1 VIDFDLSDEQV
12 ALRDVLT
19 DFAERE
25 LRPVGR
31 RCEDEQGMPD
41 ALRAKF
47 RALGVADGIPPE
59 FGGGGELAPLTYV
72 MAAEGLGYGDPG
84 LTYGAFSSGH
94 AALVLANCGSARQ
107 RARYLPKLA
116 DGELGSVLYY
126 EGWGRGPDE
135 IEATAAPIPAGWN
148 LNAEKFFVPNPAT
161 AEVSIV
167 VATDIEA
174 GELRAF
180 AFEGTPRGYLVGCDD
195 RLTPNS
201 ALRAAHTGAIA
212 LRGMT
217 LDAAAVLPGRGLE
230 LARALAWIRLT
241 VPAVAIGAAR
251 AAQEYAARY
260 AQERIAFGHPISAF
274 QGVAFLL
281 ADGDTAIDAARLSL
295 WSAAQELS
303 RIRDIDQLNRMI
315 TDTVSRGCAAMERVA
330 RDATQVLGGSGFIR
344 DHPVEYWWR
353 STAALAGI
361 DTDFLAVPEVI

>member
-1 VIDFDLSDEQV
+1 VIDFGLSDEQV
-12 ALRDVLT
+12 ALRDALK

-25 LRPVGR
+25 LRPIGQ
-31 RCEDEQGMPD
+31 RCEDEQDIPEE
-41 ALRAKF
+41 LRTKF

-59 FGGGGELAPLTYV
+59 FGGGGELAPFEYM
-72 MAAEGLGYGDPG
+72 MAAEGLAYGDPG
-84 LTYGAFSSGH
+84 VTYGAFSSGH
-94 AALVLANCGSARQ
+94 AALLLATCGNSQQ
-107 RARYLPKLA
+107 RARYLQKLVGGA
-116 DGELGSVLYY
+116 LGSVLYY

-135 IEATAAPIPAGWN
+135 FEATAAAVSGGWN

-174 GELRAF
+174 GDLRAF
-180 AFEGTPRGYLVGCDD
+180 VFEGTPDGYVVGCDD
-195 RLTPNS
+195 RVTPNS

-217 LDAAAVLPGRGLE
+217 LDAASVLPGRGLE
-230 LARALAWIRLT
+230 LARALARIRLT

-251 AAQEYAARY
+251 AANEYALRY
-260 AQERIAFGHPISAF
+260 AQERIAFGKPISAF

-281 ADGDTAIDAARLSL
+281 ADSDTAIDAARLSL
-295 WSAAQELS
+295 WSTAQGLYRVE
-303 RIRDIDQLNRMI
+303 DADDLNRM
-315 TDTVSRGCAAMERVA
+315 TTETVSRVCAAMERVA

-353 STAALAGI
+353 STATLAGI
-361 DTDFLAVPEVI
+361 DTDFLAISEEV